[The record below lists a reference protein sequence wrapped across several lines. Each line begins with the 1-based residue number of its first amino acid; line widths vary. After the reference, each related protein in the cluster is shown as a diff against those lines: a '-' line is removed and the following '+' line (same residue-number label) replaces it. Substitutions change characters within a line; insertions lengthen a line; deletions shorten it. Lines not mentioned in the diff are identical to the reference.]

1 MDLMRR
7 EVKNRVETLFFPKR
21 IVKVFGGVTNPEN
34 LLGEKEII
42 TTFNE
47 TRVTRFE
54 KKPKERTFVLID
66 LGKEIHGSAKIV
78 VTDANCPTAK
88 FRLTF
93 GESVSEAL
101 SSIGDKNA
109 TNDHSPRDFEVV
121 LSRLSVVEYAQ
132 TGYRFLKI
140 EMLSDD
146 CWMNVKSVV
155 GVCKTENF
163 KRKGYIKTSDPL
175 LDEIFETAVY
185 TCFINMQDGLIWD
198 GIKRDRLV
206 WAGDLNS
213 EILTSSYMYGT
224 TVNIKNSLQ
233 ILKDTTPNNVWMNG
247 IPTYS
252 AWWVLN
258 LCDYYRLSG
267 DEAYFAQ
274 NIGYVNQILADFD
287 GCISE
292 NGEMNFAKTGKSPGL
307 QFYLDWPSCE
317 TPDAV
322 FGTAMLISYTMQKLL
337 NVGYMGIEAKRAKS
351 IIKKLQIHIKAPV
364 TFKQVLAMQVL
375 CGADKQ
381 KARAALEKDGAA
393 GYTTFMSYAL
403 FTALFETGSNQ
414 VLNIIKE
421 FYGGML
427 SRGATTFWEDF
438 DVSWLEG
445 SGRID
450 EEPKEGEKDIH
461 GDYGNFCYRGLR
473 HSLCHG
479 WSCGVAAFM
488 VEKLVGLEVLDPGFK
503 RVRIKPNLCGL
514 KHLKAKIPTPYGAI
528 LVQCNQKGTKITL
541 PEHIELIKE

>member
-1 MDLMRR
+1 MDLMRK
-7 EVKNRVETLFFPKR
+7 VVTNKVETLFFPKR
-21 IVKVFGGVTNPEN
+21 IVKVCGGVTNPDN
-34 LLGEKEII
+34 LLVEKEMI

-54 KKPKERTFVLID
+54 KKKGERAFVVID
-66 LGKEIHGSAKIV
+66 LGKEIHGSAKIA
-78 VTDANCPTAK
+78 VTWSNCADAK

-101 SSIGDKNA
+101 SDVGYKNA
-109 TNDHSPRDFEVV
+109 TNDHSPRDFEIV

-140 EMLSDD
+140 EMLTDD
-146 CWMNVKSVV
+146 CWVDIKGIA
-155 GVCKTENF
+155 GVCKTESF
-163 KRKGYIKTSDPL
+163 KKKGYIKTSDPL
-175 LDEIFETAVY
+175 LNKIFDTAVY

-233 ILKDTTPNNVWMNG
+233 ILKDTTPDNVWMNT

-252 AWWVLN
+252 AWWILN

-274 NIGYVNQILADFD
+274 NIGYINQIIQDFD
-287 GCISE
+287 ACIEE
-292 NGEMNFAKTGKSPGL
+292 NGDMDFKKTGKPAGMD
-307 QFYLDWPSCE
+307 FYLDWPSYE
-317 TPDAV
+317 TPDAKQ
-322 FGTAMLISYTMQKLL
+322 GTAMLISYTMQKLL
-337 NVGYMGIEAKRAKS
+337 NVGYTGVDVDCAKGL
-351 IIKKLQIHIKAPV
+351 IKKLLPHVKVPV
-364 TFKQVLAMQVL
+364 SFKQVLAMQVL
-375 CGADKQ
+375 CGANKQ
-381 KARAALEKDGAA
+381 KARVQLEKGGAA
-393 GYTTFMSYAL
+393 GFTTFMSYAL
-403 FTALFETGSNQ
+403 FMALFETGSDQ

-438 DVSWLEG
+438 DISWLEG

-450 EEPKEGEKDIH
+450 EEPKENEKDIH
-461 GDYGNFCYRGLR
+461 GDYGNFCYEGLR

-488 VEKLVGLEVLDPGFK
+488 VEKMVGLEILEPGFK
-503 RVRIKPNLCGL
+503 RVRITPNLCGL
-514 KHLKAKIPTPYGAI
+514 EYLKAKIPTPYGAI
-528 LVQCNQKGTKITL
+528 YVECNKNGTKVRL
-541 PEHIELIKE
+541 PEHVELIKD